1 MLDLRK
7 LLDGTE
13 PSLTFEYTKD
23 LDSFSDDI
31 VSGRALAK
39 GRIDNHSG
47 YISLIG
53 NITVA
58 CRAVCARCCKEF
70 DYKSVIPVSAK
81 LAEKLENAD
90 EDEDEFIIIKDNM
103 FDIDEFVESTLL
115 LEKPTRFLCREDC
128 KGLCPICGCDLN
140 KASCSC
146 RSEDRDSRWDVLK
159 DYFE

>member
-7 LLDGTE
+7 LLDGTV
-13 PSLTFEYTKD
+13 PSLPFEYTKD
-23 LDSFSDDI
+23 MDSFSDDI
-31 VSGRALAK
+31 VSGSALVK

-47 YISLIG
+47 YIVLKGSIAV
-53 NITVA
+53 N
-58 CRAVCARCCKEF
+58 CRVICARCCKEF
-70 DYKSVIPVSAK
+70 DYKSEIPLSAK

-90 EDEDEFIIIKDNM
+90 GDEDEFIVIKDNM
-103 FDIDEFVESTLL
+103 FDIDEFADSTLL